1 MDIATQPSLPPMYAG
16 GQEFSQALAVY
27 NNSQLFQDPA
37 LVEQPIIPLEDIR
50 MSTFDQTMSSMA
62 RNSGDLFAAGV
73 RRSFLKSFGIGYQSL
88 SAYKPH
94 MPLALR
100 ALRAGADV
108 SKDLGSYVYTG
119 KAFGKGMTDATKAAK
134 WFVPLATGG
143 KNFKTSPNAFARRMN
158 RLGRASRAGMKS
170 FLGWNFILG
179 NPDEM
184 SMGDMTMSYLKHTAI
199 SYGIDAVASRFMRR
213 PGAIIGHLSTIY
225 KGDAIR
231 KLFDPSTGG
240 LVGKE
245 VVGNFSDQLKGMI
258 KNYTSA
264 DTMSTGRKATLAKAI
279 RRRAGREM
287 DRLAIKNPSIY
298 QNAWGNVRAS
308 FNEASAAAKAA
319 VADGLS
325 KVPGG
330 RAVSKGLSGKAN
342 FVKNLTRIPKDEL
355 YGKGFFRSLK
365 EATVDTVRFAA
376 RRPNATFDTA
386 RNSFATLTARTMR
399 NTWALGGMAL
409 RLANVASGAVAVGGM
424 INDVMKYRDNVKA
437 EYIRNM
443 TSDRMAFTMMPEFG
457 MAGTE
462 RTRAIQAIQNSDMST
477 RNYLGQ
483 EAGMMH

>member
-16 GQEFSQALAVY
+16 GQEFAQSLAIY
-27 NNSQLFQDPA
+27 NNSQLFQDPG

-50 MSTFDQTMSSMA
+50 MSTFDQTMSNIA
-62 RNSGDLFAAGV
+62 RGGGDLFAAGV

-88 SAYKPH
+88 SAYKTH
-94 MPLALR
+94 MPLPLR
-100 ALRAGADV
+100 ALRATADV
-108 SKDLGSYVYTG
+108 SKDVGAYIYTG

-143 KNFKTSPNAFARRMN
+143 KNFTTSTNTFARRMN

-184 SMGDMTMSYLKHTAI
+184 SAGDMTMSYLKHTAI
-199 SYGIDAVASRFMRR
+199 SYGIDAIASRFMRR
-213 PGAIIGHLSTIY
+213 PGAIIGHLSTLY

-231 KLFDPSTGG
+231 KLFDPETG

-245 VVGNFSDQLKGMI
+245 VMGSFSDQLKGMI

-264 DTMSTGRKATLAKAI
+264 DTMSAGRKANMAKAI

-298 QNAWGNVRAS
+298 KNAWGNVRMS
-308 FNEASAAAKAA
+308 FNEASAAAKAV
-319 VADGLS
+319 VADGIS
-325 KVPGG
+325 KIPGG
-330 RAVSKGLSGKAN
+330 ARVARGLQGKGE
-342 FVKNLTRIPKDEL
+342 FIKNLARVPKDEL

-365 EATVDTVRFAA
+365 EATVDTARFVA

-409 RLANVASGAVAVGGM
+409 RLANVASGAVAVGG
-424 INDVMKYRDNVKA
+424 IVNDIVKYRDNVKA

-443 TSDRMAFTMMPEFG
+443 TSDRMAFSMMPEFG